1 VDSQGNVY
9 FADANNQRIRRIT
22 PKGSISTVA
31 GNGTRPATNGNCE
44 PVGSVNDGTDARAA
58 LLYNPADVFAMPNGD
73 LVVADQQNNRIRL
86 VSAQGAITTIAG
98 NGTHNLYAPGIPAT
112 ASPLDWPSAVVA
124 DANGVVYFCEIH
136 GFRVAKIG
144 ADGKLVTVAGTGFPG
159 YNGDHIQANTAQLR
173 KPAGLA
179 LDSAGNLYIADQG
192 NHRIRKVSNGII
204 TTIAG
209 TGQPGFSG
217 DGGPAVDAALNTPMD
232 VKVDS
237 RGNIYIADMLNQRI
251 RLVDTNGKITTV
263 AGTGDAGRG
272 PDGVFATA
280 SALNYPAALALDVNA
295 DLYVIDWQNYL
306 IRKISFSSRPSIS
319 AGGIVN
325 SASFSPPAAPGA
337 LISIFGQSLAAS
349 KALAEAAPWPQ
360 SLGGTSVQVNGANIP
375 LYFVS
380 PQQINAQLPV
390 ETQPGSAAISVINAI
405 GASEPAEFNV
415 SAAAPGIFQSA
426 DNRAVAINQD
436 GTLNS
441 PSNPESRGRVV
452 AFYLTGQGP
461 VSPVVPTGMAAP
473 MDSLSTA
480 TLPHGASIGG
490 AAAEVQFLGLAPG
503 FIGLAQAN
511 VVIPSGAPT
520 GDSVSVVLTVN
531 GQASNAVVISVR

>member
-1 VDSQGNVY
+1 
-9 FADANNQRIRRIT
+9 
-22 PKGSISTVA
+22 
-31 GNGTRPATNGNCE
+31 
-44 PVGSVNDGTDARAA
+44 
-58 LLYNPADVFAMPNGD
+58 
-73 LVVADQQNNRIRL
+73 
-86 VSAQGAITTIAG
+86 
-98 NGTHNLYAPGIPAT
+98 
-112 ASPLDWPSAVVA
+112 
-124 DANGVVYFCEIH
+124 
-136 GFRVAKIG
+136 
-144 ADGKLVTVAGTGFPG
+144 
-159 YNGDHIQANTAQLR
+159 
-173 KPAGLA
+173 
-179 LDSAGNLYIADQG
+179 
-192 NHRIRKVSNGII
+192 
-204 TTIAG
+204 
-209 TGQPGFSG
+209 
-217 DGGPAVDAALNTPMD
+217 MD

-306 IRKISFSSRPSIS
+306 IRKITFSSRPSIS